1 MKEFLKRYKVTIETI
16 GPVHIGSGESI
27 KKKEWLLD
35 RQNEKAIVVDT
46 GKLFAYLQTHKLIDE
61 FEKFFL
67 GNSVDLQKWLK
78 EHGIFARDYSKFEK
92 YTLDTSGVNLNDRR
106 IRDIVL
112 CTKDAYGMPYI
123 PGSSLKGAI
132 RTAILARKVKET
144 NYHDP
149 NIKDQI
155 YSYNGKNKKKFLNSQ
170 SRKLNQ
176 EIFYTGNF
184 DEKNPKNIVND
195 IMRGIRVSDSKPLDC
210 GALTLCQKVD
220 VNTRGKETNLPILRE
235 CIKPGSAIITELTI
249 DTGITDI
256 SCEYIRQ
263 AIQEFLADYN
273 EMFLKYFT
281 DEVLYE
287 GNIIYLGGGVGFAGK
302 TVTNQLLAGEKDR
315 VKYIGEIIDKT
326 TGKRQHSGN
335 RDVNPHIVK
344 LTEYDRDLVQMGAC
358 SIEFAPF

>member
-1 MKEFLKRYKVTIETI
+1 MKEFLKQYKVTIETI
-16 GPVHIGSGESI
+16 GPVHIGSGETI

-35 RQNEKAIVVDT
+35 RQNSKAVVVDT
-46 GKLFAYLQTHKLIDE
+46 GRLFVFLKNHRLLDE

-67 GNSVDLQKWLK
+67 GDSGNLQTWLK
-78 EHGIFARDYSKFEK
+78 EHGIFEKDYREFEK
-92 YTLDTSGVNLNDRR
+92 YTLDTSGDLRDRQ
-106 IRDIVL
+106 IRDIAL

-132 RTAILARKVKET
+132 RTAILAKKIKET
-144 NYHDP
+144 DYRNP
-149 NIKDQI
+149 EIKEQI
-155 YSYNGKNKKKFLNSQ
+155 YSYRGSRKRFLSNQ
-170 SRKLNQ
+170 SRHLNQ
-176 EIFYTGNF
+176 KIFYTGGF
-184 DEKNPKNIVND
+184 DQKNPKNIVND

-210 GALTLCQKVD
+210 GVLTLCQKVD
-220 VNTRGKETNLPILRE
+220 VNTRGKDTNLPILRE
-235 CIKPGSAIITELTI
+235 CIRPGCTITTELTI

-256 SCEYIRQ
+256 SCEYIMQ

-273 EMFLKYFT
+273 GMFLKFFA

-287 GNIIYLGGGVGFAGK
+287 GNVIYLGGGVGFASK

-315 VKYIGEIIDKT
+315 VKYIGELIDKT

-344 LTEYDRDLVQMGAC
+344 LTEYDRDLIQMGAC
-358 SIEFAPF
+358 SIEFAPV